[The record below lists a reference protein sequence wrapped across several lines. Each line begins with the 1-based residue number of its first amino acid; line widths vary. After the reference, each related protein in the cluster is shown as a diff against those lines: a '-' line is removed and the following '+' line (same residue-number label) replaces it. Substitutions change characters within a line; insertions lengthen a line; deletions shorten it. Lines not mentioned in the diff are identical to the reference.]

1 MPGLFN
7 QDCLIFK
14 FWIIGTCYLNA
25 NVYTKIPNT
34 PCDGWAKTSL
44 EDCKKKCINNELPSG
59 CSEGKPTSGCKFVFW
74 HDNPDWQPGWCQ
86 LAEDGCMTQSE
97 YNSNSYDSYI
107 IWEKPGKDINLQS
120 VAYLYTV
127 WPVYNVKCLCFRGW
141 EWGREGGHSHSHFNI
156 WLLWYKDIVI
166 WIWSWYL
173 HWLQNANTLNLEVFN
188 FIT

>member
-1 MPGLFN
+1 MAIVN
-7 QDCLIFK
+7 EIRNVCQDCLIFK

-44 EDCKKKCINNELPSG
+44 EDCKKKCINNELPSD

-107 IWEKPGKDINLQS
+107 IWEKPEMN
-120 VAYLYTV
+120 
-127 WPVYNVKCLCFRGW
+127 
-141 EWGREGGHSHSHFNI
+141 
-156 WLLWYKDIVI
+156 
-166 WIWSWYL
+166 
-173 HWLQNANTLNLEVFN
+173 NLEKRSAKRCRRRRVRKCRGKGKGRARFCYYTHTN
-188 FIT
+188 NCG